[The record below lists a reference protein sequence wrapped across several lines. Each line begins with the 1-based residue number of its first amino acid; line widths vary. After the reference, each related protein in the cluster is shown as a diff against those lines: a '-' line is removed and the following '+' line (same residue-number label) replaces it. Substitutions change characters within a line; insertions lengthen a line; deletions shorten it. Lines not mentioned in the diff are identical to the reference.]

1 MLKSQKIRKK
11 SPELDALKMG
21 MDWEEEDLDKAQII
35 VSSTYGF
42 GHPGS
47 FHLDKLVEQAL
58 TSLKNTGAKGASMIV
73 SDICDGVAQGHDGMN
88 YSLVSREMIA
98 NMVEVQA
105 EAAPYDGMMMISAC
119 DKAIPAHLLAAARLN
134 MPTLHVPG
142 GSMALGEKNTTV
154 DMTASDYAKYKR
166 GEITKEKYLE
176 TQKLACPSCGA
187 CQFMGTASTMQV
199 MIEALGLA
207 LPGSAL
213 IPANGPYLNKM
224 TELASSYLTEAV
236 KNDLKIKDIVTKK
249 SIENAIT
256 IHAAIGGSSN
266 ALLHLPAF
274 AHELGI
280 EIDGNLFDEINRKV
294 PFLVNTIPSGDY
306 PTQYFWYAGAV
317 PKIMKEIKEHLY
329 LDVLTI
335 TGKTLGENLKN
346 LENFSYLKG
355 MEEKPALMPEKE
367 KVIYS
372 ADSPINKQG
381 AIAILKGNLASEG
394 SVVKHSALPEE
405 MKNFVGRARV
415 FDREEEAMEAVLN
428 GDIVSGDAV
437 IIRYEG
443 PKGSGM
449 PEMYYT
455 TEAIASDPK
464 LSRTTALITDG
475 RFSGATRG
483 PAIGHVSPEAASG
496 GPIALV
502 EENDLIEINI
512 EKRGLNIVGINGKKK
527 SEKEIDKILKER
539 SEKWKKPEPK
549 FLIGSLGIFTQ
560 LAASPMKGAY
570 IDTEYLTELINN
582 DTK

>member
-1 MLKSQKIRKK
+1 MLKSQKIRES

-21 MDWEEEDLDKAQII
+21 MDWDEEDLAKAQII
-35 VSSTYGF
+35 VSSTYGY

-47 FHLDKLVEQAL
+47 FHLDKLVDQAL
-58 TSLKNTGAKGASMIV
+58 TSLQNEGTKGASMIV
-73 SDICDGVAQGHDGMN
+73 SDICDGIAQGHDGMN

-105 EAAPYDGMMMISAC
+105 KAAPYDGMLMISAC
-119 DKAIPAHLLAAARLN
+119 DKAIPAHLIAAARLN
-134 MPTLHVPG
+134 FPTVHVPG

-166 GEITKEKYLE
+166 GEIAKEKYLE

-199 MIEALGLA
+199 MTEALGLA

-213 IPANGPYLNKM
+213 IPANGPYLNEM
-224 TELASSYLTEAV
+224 TALAASYLTRAV
-236 KNDLKIKDIVTKK
+236 DRELKVSDIVNQK
-249 SIENAIT
+249 SLENAIAV
-256 IHAAIGGSSN
+256 HAAVGGSSN

-280 EIDGNLFDEINRKV
+280 KINGDLFDEINRKV

-317 PKIMKEIKEHLY
+317 PEIMERIKEHLH
-329 LDVLTI
+329 LDALTI
-335 TGKTLGENLKN
+335 TGQTLGENLKS
-346 LENFSYLKG
+346 LDQFSYLKG
-355 MEEKPALMPEKE
+355 MEAKPSLMPDQK
-367 KVIYS
+367 KVIFTPEN
-372 ADSPINKQG
+372 PINEQG
-381 AIAILKGNLASEG
+381 AVAILRGNLAPEG
-394 SVVKHSALPEE
+394 SVVKHSALPKE

-428 GDIVSGDAV
+428 GSIQSGDAV

-455 TEAIASDPK
+455 TEAIASDPELNK
-464 LSRTTALITDG
+464 STALITDG

-496 GPIALV
+496 GAIALV

-512 EKRGLNIVGINGKKK
+512 EKRGLNIVGVKGDKRSKA
-527 SEKEIDKILKER
+527 EIERILKER
-539 SEKWKKPEPK
+539 RAKWKRPEQTHTK
-549 FLIGSLGIFTQ
+549 GSLAIFTQ
-560 LAASPMKGAY
+560 LAASPMDGAY
-570 IDTEYLTELINN
+570 IDTEKLNRILNN
-582 DTK
+582 